1 MNSESPR
8 PVPTTVEELVPPA
21 LIAEARRLEIRTRR
35 SMNAETLGAYR
46 SAFRGSGLTFADLRA
61 YEPGDE
67 VKNIHWKATAR
78 TGRVQVKTFEEERQ
92 LNILVAID
100 TSPSTV
106 FGAEKKN
113 LQKAIQFGA
122 LMALLARASGDAFG
136 LCLFGE
142 TVSSFTAP
150 GRRRTELQRSL
161 VTLLGVKPTGGGT
174 NIGAALHHINA
185 RQRRPAV
192 IFVVSDFV
200 APPFGEE
207 LALLSVRHDVI
218 CVALRDTLDVAVP
231 RAGLVMFKD
240 PESERACIIDTSSR
254 SVREALAFANEIR
267 RESLRRE
274 CRRVG
279 AALIEIDDDP
289 LGPLQALM
297 QQRLTRRR

>member
-106 FGAEKKN
+106 
-113 LQKAIQFGA
+113 FGA

-279 AALIEIDDDP
+279 AALIEIDDNP